1 MNRTMTMT
9 PSAIDDILAS
19 QGRGNDTIVA
29 HISPREAKILKTHG
43 GSGTIN
49 PKTGML
55 EFFDASGGGEG
66 AGGAGGEGDTG
77 QGDSSGVSAGM
88 GGPGEA
94 GGGVGSEGGGPSA
107 GGGNEG
113 GSGYG
118 GGFGVSDGLTG
129 GGFEPA
135 TATTAPAVETN
146 PTTITLSDG
155 RTATWDATTRQYKV
169 DGPDTKT
176 AAGLLRAQFE
186 DWQATYKPIELAAI
200 NQISF
205 NNPEVLP
212 KALSVARES
221 AAGYSD
227 SMSGIL
233 GRQTR
238 SLGQQPTGEQKT
250 TSDRILNLNRAA
262 MIAGAENTA
271 RSNVRTQDE
280 QILLGAAPN
289 PNIQKAM

>member
-9 PSAIDDILAS
+9 PSVIDDILAS

-29 HISPREAKILKTHG
+29 HISPREAKILKKHG

-55 EFFDASGGGEG
+55 EFFDASGGGES

-77 QGDSSGVSAGM
+77 QGDSSGESAGM
-88 GGPGEA
+88 GGPGES
-94 GGGVGSEGGGPSA
+94 GGGVGSEGGGESA

-118 GGFGVSDGLTG
+118 GGFGGSSDGGFG
-129 GGFEPA
+129 GGGNEPE
-135 TATTAPAVETN
+135 TATTTETN

-212 KALSVARES
+212 KAVSVARES
-221 AAGYSD
+221 ATGYSNA
-227 SMSGIL
+227 MSGIL